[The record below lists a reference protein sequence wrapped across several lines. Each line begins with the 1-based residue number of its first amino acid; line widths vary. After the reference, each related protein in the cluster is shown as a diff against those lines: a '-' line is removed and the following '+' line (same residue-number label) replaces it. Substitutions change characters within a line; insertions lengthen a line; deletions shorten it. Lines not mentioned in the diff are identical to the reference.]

1 MKDVTLI
8 SVLLKSNNCSMKHSS
23 QNSKKKLSIP
33 PLAYA
38 AAAVAAIGGILFG
51 FDTGIISGAILFVQ
65 HDFSMTI
72 SERSWAVSM
81 VLVGAIIGS
90 ASGGYLSDK
99 LGRRKSIIS
108 SAALVVIGTIIIAA
122 SPDVYLFFAG
132 RFIIGTGIGVA
143 SFISPMYISE
153 VAPKSIRGA
162 MVSLNQLM
170 VTVGILVAYMVSL
183 YFSPS
188 GNWRAMFFAAVIPA
202 VALIIGMI
210 VLPSSPR
217 WLVFKGNVDKA
228 MNVAER
234 FTYDKEKADD
244 AIRQMEI
251 ENKEQKNAKIS
262 ELWSPSVRYVTI
274 IGIMMAVLQQA
285 TGINTVI
292 YFAPTIFEF
301 AGYADATASIA
312 ASVGVGIVNVIL
324 TIVSIFL
331 VDRVGRRPLLLVSLS
346 GMILSLL
353 GLSAV
358 FSIGAASLGVYTAV
372 FLMTYI
378 ASFAIGLGP
387 IFWLLIAEIYPLRVR
402 GKAMSVATVANWT
415 SNFVI
420 SLTFLGLVSLLGT
433 NTVFFMY
440 AIVGVISLIFVLKL
454 VPETKG
460 LSLEEITKK

>member
-1 MKDVTLI
+1 MKL
-8 SVLLKSNNCSMKHSS
+8 SG
-23 QNSKKKLSIP
+23 QNSKKRFKIP

-65 HDFSMTI
+65 QDFSLTL

-108 SAALVVIGTIIIAA
+108 SAVLVIIGTAVITA
-122 SPDVYLFFAG
+122 SSDIYLFFTG
-132 RFIIGTGIGVA
+132 RFIIGTGIGIA

-153 VAPKSIRGA
+153 VAPKRIRGA
-162 MVSLNQLM
+162 MVSLTQLM
-170 VTVGILVAYMVSL
+170 VTIGILVAYLVSL

-188 GNWRAMFFAAVIPA
+188 GNWKAMFLAAVIPA
-202 VALIIGMI
+202 TALLIGML

-217 WLVFKGNVDKA
+217 WLVFEGKVENAKH
-228 MNVAER
+228 VAEE
-234 FTYDKEKADD
+234 FSYDKEKADD
-244 AIRQMEI
+244 AIHQMEV
-251 ENKEQKNAKIS
+251 ENEEQKNTKIN
-262 ELWSPSVRYVTI
+262 ELWSPAVRRLAI
-274 IGIMMAVLQQA
+274 IGIMLAILQQA

-301 AGYADATASIA
+301 AGYTNATASIA

-324 TIVSIFL
+324 TIISIFL
-331 VDRVGRRPLLLVSLS
+331 VDRIGRRPLLLISLS

-353 GLSAV
+353 GLSIV
-358 FSIGAASLGVYTAV
+358 FTIGAASLGIYTAV
-372 FLMTYI
+372 FLMAYI

-387 IFWLLIAEIYPLRVR
+387 IFWLIIAEIYPLRVK

-415 SNFVI
+415 SNFII
-420 SLTFLGLVSLLGT
+420 SLTFLGLVGLLGT
-433 NTVFFMY
+433 NGVFFIY
-440 AIVGVISLIFVLKL
+440 AIVGVFSLIFVWKFI
-454 VPETKG
+454 PETKG
-460 LSLEEITKK
+460 LSLEEIAEKDQKK

>member
-1 MKDVTLI
+1 MRF
-8 SVLLKSNNCSMKHSS
+8 SG
-23 QNSKKKLSIP
+23 QNSKKRFKIP
-33 PLAYA
+33 PLAYV

-65 HDFSMTI
+65 QDFSMTL

-108 SAALVVIGTIIIAA
+108 SAVLVIIGTAVIAA
-122 SPDVYLFFAG
+122 SSDIYLFFAG
-132 RFIIGTGIGVA
+132 RFVIGTGIGIA

-162 MVSLNQLM
+162 MVSLTQLM
-170 VTVGILVAYMVSL
+170 VTVGILVAYLVSL

-188 GNWRAMFFAAVIPA
+188 GNWKAMFLAAVIPA
-202 VALIIGMI
+202 AALLIGMI

-217 WLVFKGNVDKA
+217 WLVFKGKVDNAKR
-228 MNVAER
+228 VAEE
-234 FTYDKEKADD
+234 FSYDKEKADE
-244 AIRQMEI
+244 AIHQMEV
-251 ENKEQKNAKIS
+251 ENEEQKNTKIN
-262 ELWSPSVRYVTI
+262 ELWSPAIRRLAV
-274 IGIMMAVLQQA
+274 IGIMLAILQQA

-301 AGYADATASIA
+301 AGYADAAASIA

-324 TIVSIFL
+324 TVISIFL
-331 VDRVGRRPLLLVSLS
+331 VDRVGRRPLLLISLS

-353 GLSAV
+353 GLSV
-358 FSIGAASLGVYTAV
+358 IFTIGAASLGIYTAV
-372 FLMTYI
+372 FLMAYI

-402 GKAMSVATVANWT
+402 GKAMSVATVANWA
-415 SNFVI
+415 SNFII
-420 SLTFLGLVSLLGT
+420 SLTFLGLVGLLGT
-433 NTVFFMY
+433 NGVFFIY
-440 AIVGVISLIFVLKL
+440 AVVGVFSLIFVWKFI
-454 VPETKG
+454 PETKG
-460 LSLEEITKK
+460 LSLEEIAEKDE

>member
-1 MKDVTLI
+1 MRF
-8 SVLLKSNNCSMKHSS
+8 SG
-23 QNSKKKLSIP
+23 QNSKKRFKIP
-33 PLAYA
+33 PLAYV

-65 HDFSMTI
+65 QDFSMTL
-72 SERSWAVSM
+72 SERSWAVSI

-108 SAALVVIGTIIIAA
+108 SAVLVIIGTAVIAA
-122 SPDVYLFFAG
+122 SSDIYLFFAG
-132 RFIIGTGIGVA
+132 RFVIGTGIGIA

-162 MVSLNQLM
+162 MVSLTQLM
-170 VTVGILVAYMVSL
+170 VTVGILVAYLVSL

-188 GNWRAMFFAAVIPA
+188 GNWKAMFLAAVIPA
-202 VALIIGMI
+202 AALLIGMI

-217 WLVFKGNVDKA
+217 WLVFKGKVDNAKR
-228 MNVAER
+228 VAEE
-234 FTYDKEKADD
+234 FSYDKEKADE
-244 AIRQMEI
+244 AIHQMEV
-251 ENKEQKNAKIS
+251 ENEEQKNTKIN
-262 ELWSPSVRYVTI
+262 ELWSPAIRRLAV
-274 IGIMMAVLQQA
+274 IGIMLAILQQA

-301 AGYADATASIA
+301 AGYADAAASIA

-324 TIVSIFL
+324 TVISIFL
-331 VDRVGRRPLLLVSLS
+331 VDRVGRRPLLLISLS

-353 GLSAV
+353 GLSV
-358 FSIGAASLGVYTAV
+358 IFTIGAASLGIYTAV
-372 FLMTYI
+372 FLMAYI

-402 GKAMSVATVANWT
+402 GKAMSVATVANWA
-415 SNFVI
+415 SNFII
-420 SLTFLGLVSLLGT
+420 SLTFLGLVGLLGT
-433 NTVFFMY
+433 NGVFFIY
-440 AIVGVISLIFVLKL
+440 AVVGVFSLIFVWKFI
-454 VPETKG
+454 PETKG
-460 LSLEEITKK
+460 LSLEEIAEKDE

>member
-1 MKDVTLI
+1 
-8 SVLLKSNNCSMKHSS
+8 
-23 QNSKKKLSIP
+23 
-33 PLAYA
+33 
-38 AAAVAAIGGILFG
+38 
-51 FDTGIISGAILFVQ
+51 
-65 HDFSMTI
+65 
-72 SERSWAVSM
+72 
-81 VLVGAIIGS
+81 
-90 ASGGYLSDK
+90 
-99 LGRRKSIIS
+99 
-108 SAALVVIGTIIIAA
+108 
-122 SPDVYLFFAG
+122 
-132 RFIIGTGIGVA
+132 
-143 SFISPMYISE
+143 
-153 VAPKSIRGA
+153 
-162 MVSLNQLM
+162 
-170 VTVGILVAYMVSL
+170 
-183 YFSPS
+183 
-188 GNWRAMFFAAVIPA
+188 
-202 VALIIGMI
+202 
-210 VLPSSPR
+210 
-217 WLVFKGNVDKA
+217 
-228 MNVAER
+228 
-234 FTYDKEKADD
+234 
-244 AIRQMEI
+244 
-251 ENKEQKNAKIS
+251 
-262 ELWSPSVRYVTI
+262 
-274 IGIMMAVLQQA
+274 MAVLQQA

>member
-1 MKDVTLI
+1 MKL
-8 SVLLKSNNCSMKHSS
+8 SG
-23 QNSKKKLSIP
+23 QNSKKRLSIP
-33 PLAYA
+33 PLAYV

-65 HDFSMTI
+65 QDFSLTV

-108 SAALVVIGTIIIAA
+108 SAALVIIGTAVITLSSDI
-122 SPDVYLFFAG
+122 YLFFAG
-132 RFIIGTGIGVA
+132 RFIIGTGIGIA

-162 MVSLNQLM
+162 MVSLTQLM
-170 VTVGILVAYMVSL
+170 VTVGILVAYVVSL

-188 GNWRAMFFAAVIPA
+188 GNWKAMFLTAVIPA
-202 VALIIGMI
+202 AALLIGMI

-217 WLVFKGNVDKA
+217 WLVFKGKVDSA
-228 MNVAER
+228 MHVAEK
-234 FTYDKEKADD
+234 FSYNKEKADD
-244 AIRQMEI
+244 EIHQMEA
-251 ENKEQKNAKIS
+251 ENEEQKNTKIS
-262 ELWSPSVRYVTI
+262 ELWSPAIRHLAV
-274 IGIMMAVLQQA
+274 IGIMLAILQQA

-324 TIVSIFL
+324 TIISIFL
-331 VDRVGRRPLLLVSLS
+331 VDRVGRRPLLLISLS
-346 GMILSLL
+346 GMIVSLL
-353 GLSAV
+353 GLSIV
-358 FSIGAASLGVYTAV
+358 FTIGAASLGVYTAV
-372 FLMTYI
+372 FLMAYI

-402 GKAMSVATVANWT
+402 GKAMSVATVANWA
-415 SNFVI
+415 SNFII
-420 SLTFLGLVSLLGT
+420 SLTFLGLVGLLGT
-433 NTVFFMY
+433 NGVFFIY
-440 AIVGVISLIFVLKL
+440 AIVGVFSLIFIWKFI
-454 VPETKG
+454 PETKG
-460 LSLEEITKK
+460 LSLEEIAEKDQTE

>member
-1 MKDVTLI
+1 MRF
-8 SVLLKSNNCSMKHSS
+8 SG
-23 QNSKKKLSIP
+23 QNSKKRFKIP
-33 PLAYA
+33 PLAYV

-65 HDFSMTI
+65 QDFSMTL
-72 SERSWAVSM
+72 SERSWAVSI

-108 SAALVVIGTIIIAA
+108 SAVLVIIGTAVIAA
-122 SPDVYLFFAG
+122 SSDIYLFFAG
-132 RFIIGTGIGVA
+132 RFVIGTGIGIA

-162 MVSLNQLM
+162 MVSLTQLM
-170 VTVGILVAYMVSL
+170 VTVGILVAYLVSL

-188 GNWRAMFFAAVIPA
+188 GNWKAMFLAAVIPA
-202 VALIIGMI
+202 AALLIGMI

-217 WLVFKGNVDKA
+217 WLVFKGKIDNAKR
-228 MNVAER
+228 VAEE
-234 FTYDKEKADD
+234 FSYDKEKADE
-244 AIRQMEI
+244 AIHQMEV
-251 ENKEQKNAKIS
+251 ENEEQKNTKIN
-262 ELWSPSVRYVTI
+262 ELWSPAIRRLAV
-274 IGIMMAVLQQA
+274 IGIMLAILQQA

-301 AGYADATASIA
+301 AGYADAAASIA

-324 TIVSIFL
+324 TIISIFL
-331 VDRVGRRPLLLVSLS
+331 VDRVGRRPLLLISLS

-358 FSIGAASLGVYTAV
+358 FTIGAASLGVYTAV
-372 FLMTYI
+372 FLMAYI

-402 GKAMSVATVANWT
+402 GKAMSVATVANWA
-415 SNFVI
+415 SNFII
-420 SLTFLGLVSLLGT
+420 SLTFLGLVGLLGT
-433 NTVFFMY
+433 NGVFFIY
-440 AIVGVISLIFVLKL
+440 AIVGVFSLIFVWKFI
-454 VPETKG
+454 PETKG
-460 LSLEEITKK
+460 LSLEEIAEKDQTK

>member
-1 MKDVTLI
+1 
-8 SVLLKSNNCSMKHSS
+8 
-23 QNSKKKLSIP
+23 
-33 PLAYA
+33 
-38 AAAVAAIGGILFG
+38 
-51 FDTGIISGAILFVQ
+51 
-65 HDFSMTI
+65 
-72 SERSWAVSM
+72 
-81 VLVGAIIGS
+81 
-90 ASGGYLSDK
+90 
-99 LGRRKSIIS
+99 
-108 SAALVVIGTIIIAA
+108 
-122 SPDVYLFFAG
+122 
-132 RFIIGTGIGVA
+132 
-143 SFISPMYISE
+143 
-153 VAPKSIRGA
+153 
-162 MVSLNQLM
+162 
-170 VTVGILVAYMVSL
+170 
-183 YFSPS
+183 
-188 GNWRAMFFAAVIPA
+188 
-202 VALIIGMI
+202 
-210 VLPSSPR
+210 
-217 WLVFKGNVDKA
+217 
-228 MNVAER
+228 
-234 FTYDKEKADD
+234 
-244 AIRQMEI
+244 
-251 ENKEQKNAKIS
+251 
-262 ELWSPSVRYVTI
+262 
-274 IGIMMAVLQQA
+274 MMAVLQQA

>member
-1 MKDVTLI
+1 MRF
-8 SVLLKSNNCSMKHSS
+8 SG
-23 QNSKKKLSIP
+23 QNSKKRFKIP
-33 PLAYA
+33 PLAYV

-65 HDFSMTI
+65 QDFSMTL
-72 SERSWAVSM
+72 SERSWAVSI

-108 SAALVVIGTIIIAA
+108 SAVLVIIGTAVIAA
-122 SPDVYLFFAG
+122 SSDIYLFFAG
-132 RFIIGTGIGVA
+132 RFVIGTGIGIA

-162 MVSLNQLM
+162 MVSLTQLM
-170 VTVGILVAYMVSL
+170 VTVGILVAYLVSL

-188 GNWRAMFFAAVIPA
+188 GNWKAMFLAAVIPA
-202 VALIIGMI
+202 AALLIGMI

-217 WLVFKGNVDKA
+217 WLVFKGKVDNAKR
-228 MNVAER
+228 VAEE
-234 FTYDKEKADD
+234 FSYDKEKADE
-244 AIRQMEI
+244 AIHQMEV
-251 ENKEQKNAKIS
+251 ENEEQKNTKIN
-262 ELWSPSVRYVTI
+262 ELWSPAVRRLAV
-274 IGIMMAVLQQA
+274 IGIMLAILQQA

-301 AGYADATASIA
+301 AGYADAAASIA

-324 TIVSIFL
+324 TVISIFL
-331 VDRVGRRPLLLVSLS
+331 VDRVGRRPLLLISLS

-353 GLSAV
+353 GLSV
-358 FSIGAASLGVYTAV
+358 IFTIGAASLGIYTAV
-372 FLMTYI
+372 FLMAYI

-402 GKAMSVATVANWT
+402 GKAMSVATVANWA
-415 SNFVI
+415 SNFII
-420 SLTFLGLVSLLGT
+420 SLTFLGLVGLLGT
-433 NTVFFMY
+433 NGVFFIY
-440 AIVGVISLIFVLKL
+440 AVVGVFSLIFVWKFI
-454 VPETKG
+454 PETKG
-460 LSLEEITKK
+460 LSLEEIAEKDE